1 MFRGCAVPV
10 AAGDIAVENAGFSN
24 ATIVVT
30 MPDAFSPA
38 AGTVYD
44 IMVNLALSTETSGA
58 SCTIGGVY
66 LYGKGGGYKRFP
78 MLRAPFILRVQY
90 GVDPERYNFIS
101 VRPLTWIR
109 CA

>member
-1 MFRGCAVPV
+1 M

-24 ATIVVT
+24 ATIAIE
-30 MPDAFSPA
+30 MPDGFEPVPGMA
-38 AGTVYD
+38 YD
-44 IMVNLALSTETSGA
+44 IAVNLAVPTYTSGA
-58 SCTIGGVY
+58 SCTIGGTY
-66 LYGKGGGYKRFP
+66 LYGRGGGYKRFH

-101 VRPLTWIR
+101 VRPMLWTQ

>member
-10 AAGDIAVENAGFSN
+10 LASDVAVENAGFSN
-24 ATIVVT
+24 ATIEIT
-30 MPDAFSPA
+30 LPDGFEPV
-38 AGTVYD
+38 AGGVYD
-44 IMVNLALSTETSGA
+44 IMANLAVPTYVSGA
-58 SCTIGGVY
+58 SCTIGGTY

-90 GVDPERYNFIS
+90 GVDPERYNFVS
-101 VRPLTWIR
+101 VRPMLWTQ